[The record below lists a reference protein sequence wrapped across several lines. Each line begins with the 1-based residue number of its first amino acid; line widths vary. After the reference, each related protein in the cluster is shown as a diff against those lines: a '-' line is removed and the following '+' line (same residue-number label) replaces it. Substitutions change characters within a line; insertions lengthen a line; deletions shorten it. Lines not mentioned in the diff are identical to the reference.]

1 MLFLLSPA
9 KSLDYDT
16 PVPAEVPATQPHF
29 ESPKG
34 PSVELIKLLREKS
47 PQQISELMRLSD
59 KLSALNVAR
68 YAAWRPKSTE
78 QNARQAAFAFD
89 GDVYGGLD
97 ARSLTPA
104 QLDWAQDHVCI
115 LSGLYGVLRPLD
127 RLQPYRLEMGTALAN
142 RHGKDLY
149 AFWGAR
155 IAEHLNERLAAD
167 RTPVV
172 INAASQEYFRA
183 VDTRALKARVVE
195 CVFEEWKGDRYK
207 VISFF
212 AKRARGLLARWA
224 VLHRVATPKALE
236 KFDLEGYGFDAQVS
250 TAERLVFRRKLV

>member
-16 PVPAEVPATQPHF
+16 PVPAEIPATQPHF
-29 ESPKG
+29 ESPRG

-47 PQQISELMRLSD
+47 PLQISELMHLSD

-68 YAAWRPKSTE
+68 YQAWAGKSTPK
-78 QNARQAAFAFD
+78 NARQAAFAFD

-97 ARSLTPA
+97 ARSLTPT
-104 QLDWAQDHVCI
+104 QLAWAQEHLCI
-115 LSGLYGVLRPLD
+115 LSGLYGLLRPLD
-127 RLQPYRLEMGTALAN
+127 LLQPYRLEMGTALAN

-149 AFWGAR
+149 AFWGSR
-155 IAEHLNERLAAD
+155 IAEHLNERLVAD

-172 INAASQEYFRA
+172 VNVASQEYFKS
-183 VDTRALKARVVE
+183 VDLKTLKARVVE

-207 VISFF
+207 IVSFY

-224 VLHRVATPKALE
+224 VLHKAATPTALE
-236 KFDLEGYGFDAQVS
+236 KFDLEGYGFDAKAS
-250 TAERLVFRRKLV
+250 TAERLVFRRKA

>member
-89 GDVYGGLD
+89 GDVYGGFD